1 MDGRVGRLRADRI
14 PGGRCWR
21 GTSRRN
27 ATSPL
32 DEGRWENAALPCD
45 NLASALIALEKNR
58 DPERAPA
65 LLKTL
70 RG

>member
-1 MDGRVGRLRADRI
+1 MLAQYQLSQRYF
-14 PGGRCWR
+14 
-21 GTSRRN
+21 
-27 ATSPL
+27 PL

-45 NLASALIALEKNR
+45 NLVSMLIALEKKR

-70 RG
+70 RGRCGNRTTSRGRT